1 VRGEGVSDDL
11 FALSC
16 EPDLQIRVY
25 SACIVDVVQCH
36 NIDREKNRRTQNSGV
51 MAQGTHTGEDIEFYG
66 CLREIIQ
73 LQYNVDNSRHWSV
86 VIFWCDW
93 FNTERKKGGVK
104 DDGLFKSINQSCC

>member
-1 VRGEGVSDDL
+1 VRGEDVSDDL

-25 SACIVDVVQCH
+25 SACIVDVVRCH

-73 LQYNVDNSRHWSV
+73 LQYNVITADTGQWLFFG
-86 VIFWCDW
+86 VIGS
-93 FNTERKKGGVK
+93 TQKERREE
-104 DDGLFKSINQSCC
+104 